1 MLLAGRALLLSSSLL
16 LLFVSGTGCAAAGD
30 EDDDASSADQDV
42 TASFAGYYRMR
53 GGQSFGLDRWIEEIN
68 LHADGSYEGNFGND
82 VSNLSGHHY
91 RDAGSYR
98 VETKNGTTTI
108 SFDGD
113 PYEVR
118 RKGAGLELRF
128 VGAGWSN
135 QPWFSMPKQPAP
147 ATLTFAADGSAKA
160 SGPLPAGGTVLV
172 LYAAARVHCASP
184 DRGFFA
190 GTWSVDGGA
199 SGWLDWGLAG
209 PAKGAYRALV
219 EVPSA
224 GHDFAIWFHDT
235 DGHACDHWDSAFGK
249 NYHFPIAR

>member
-1 MLLAGRALLLSSSLL
+1 MPLPGRALLLST
-16 LLFVSGTGCAAAGD
+16 LFLVAGCAAA
-30 EDDDASSADQDV
+30 DDGEDASSADQDV
-42 TASFAGYYRMR
+42 TASYAGYYRIR
-53 GGQSFGLDRWIEEIN
+53 GDQGFGLDRWIEEIN

-91 RDAGSYR
+91 RNAGSYR
-98 VETKNGTTTI
+98 VETKDGKTKI
-108 SFDGD
+108 LFDGD

-118 RKGAGLELRF
+118 RKGSGLELRF
-128 VGAGWSN
+128 VGAGWPS
-135 QPWFSMPKQPAP
+135 QPWFTMPKEAAP

-184 DRGFFA
+184 DHGFLA
-190 GTWSVDGGA
+190 GTWSVDGGPG
-199 SGWLDWGLAG
+199 GWLDWGLAG
-209 PAKGAYRALV
+209 PAKGTYRALV
-219 EVPSA
+219 DVPQTGA
-224 GHDFAIWFHDT
+224 DFAIWFHDT